1 MNCTKICS
9 SLLLVFVILFSACK
23 RPIKGEGPVTSQAI
37 SANDFTEITLSIPAK
52 VNVVASDSF
61 ICIIKAQKNI
71 IDAIKIKTDGDNLEI
86 TSDNNLKTDQEI
98 EIFVSL
104 PEIKLAEVNGSG
116 TMTFVNPA
124 KGNKLRLSVNG
135 SGTIDAKAEMDEIK
149 TQTNGSG
156 TVTISG
162 NAKEA
167 SCEINGS
174 GDLHAFELSTND
186 CKVEINGSG
195 DAEVSVLSKLKADI
209 RGSGNIIYKGRP
221 HVVSEII
228 GSGNIKNAE

>member
-1 MNCTKICS
+1 MNCTKFCS
-9 SLLLVFVILFSACK
+9 SLLLVCVILFSACK
-23 RPIKGEGPVTSQAI
+23 RSIKGEGPVTSQVIPVDDFNGI
-37 SANDFTEITLSIPAK
+37 SLSIPAK

-61 ICIIKAQKNI
+61 ICVIKAQKNI
-71 IDAIKIKTDGDNLEI
+71 IDAIKIKTDGDDLEI
-86 TSDNNLKTDQEI
+86 ESDNNLKTEQEI
-98 EIFVSL
+98 ELYISL
-104 PEIKLAEVNGSG
+104 PEIEKAEVNGSG
-116 TMTFVNPA
+116 TMAFFNPA

-135 SGTIDAKAEMDEIK
+135 SGTIDAKVEMEEIK

-156 TVTISG
+156 TVSISG
-162 NAKEA
+162 TAKKA
-167 SCEINGS
+167 ACEINGS
-174 GDLHAFELSTND
+174 GDLHAYELSTND
-186 CKVEINGSG
+186 CQVEINGSG